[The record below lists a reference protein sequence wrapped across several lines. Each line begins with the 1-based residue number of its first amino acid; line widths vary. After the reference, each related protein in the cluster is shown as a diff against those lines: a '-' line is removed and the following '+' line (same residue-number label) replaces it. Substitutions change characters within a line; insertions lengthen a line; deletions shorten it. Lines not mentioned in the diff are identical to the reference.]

1 MPAVI
6 KMTLDNGNPTMRQL
20 AAFSYKAS
28 LDAIPKSPAQLNAPL
43 SSSMISRI
51 HNAKSGCGSCGRK

>member
-1 MPAVI
+1 MPASI
-6 KMTLDNGNPTMRQL
+6 KMSLSNGKYTNAQL
-20 AAFSYKAS
+20 AILSYNSKLAS
-28 LDAIPKSPAQLNAPL
+28 KPKSAAQLNAPL